1 MAVDAAQAQYR
12 DEFIKFFEQ
21 RATLLRKTVTTEAVI
36 KGGTAIFLV
45 AGSGSDTA
53 VTRGV
58 DGLIPARSDT
68 ETQYTATLVE
78 WHDLRR
84 KTRFNIFASQAD
96 QRAIM
101 QMNAIAVLNRKIDQD
116 ILTALSGTSINT
128 GAYVAGSLA
137 LILKAKTK
145 LGNAGIPWDNNIFA
159 IISPALEAFLY
170 QTTEFA
176 SGDYVNTKPVQG
188 ADYAWDDSPKMR
200 NWLGINFVTHPNVS
214 GVGTSTEK
222 CYLFHKNAIGSA
234 FDTGPGLQTRIGY
247 DDEQDY
253 SFCRATSFFGTV
265 LLQNAGI
272 VEIRHDASSIS

>member
-1 MAVDAAQAQYR
+1 MAVDATQTMYR
-12 DEFIKFFEQ
+12 QEFIKFFEQ
-21 RATLLRKTVTTEAVI
+21 RATLLRRTVTTEALI
-36 KGGTAIFLV
+36 TGEKAIFLV

-53 VTRGV
+53 VTRGT

-68 ETQYTATLVE
+68 EDQLTATLTE

-101 QMNAIAVLNRKIDQD
+101 QMNSVAVLNRKIDSE
-116 ILTALSGTSINT
+116 ILAALSGTSINT

-145 LGNAGIPWDNNIFA
+145 LGNSGVPWDNNIWA
-159 IISPALEAFLY
+159 IISPALEAYLY
-170 QTTEFA
+170 QTTEYS
-176 SGDYVNTKPVQG
+176 SGDYVNKKPVVG
-188 ADYAWDDSPKMR
+188 ADAAWNDEPKIT
-200 NWLGINFVTHPNVS
+200 NWLGINFITHPNVS

-222 CYLFHKNAIGSA
+222 CYLFHKSAIGSA
-234 FDTGPGLQTRIGY
+234 FDLDGGLNIAIGY
-247 DDEQDY
+247 DSEQDY
-253 SFCRATSFFGTV
+253 SFARATSFFGSK

-272 VEIRHDASSIS
+272 VEIRHDASAIS

>member
-1 MAVDAAQAQYR
+1 MTVDAAQAQYR
-12 DEFIKFFEQ
+12 QEFIKFFEQ
-21 RATLLRKTVTTEAVI
+21 RQTLLRQTVTTEAVI
-36 KGGTAIFLV
+36 KGGTALFLV
-45 AGSGSDTA
+45 AGSGTDVA
-53 VTRGV
+53 VTRGT
-58 DGLIPARSDT
+58 DGLIPARGDT

-84 KTRFNIFASQAD
+84 KTRFNIFASQGD
-96 QRAIM
+96 QKRIM
-101 QMNAIAVLNRKIDQD
+101 QMNSVAVLNRKIDQD

-145 LGNAGIPWDNNIFA
+145 LGNADIPWDNNLYA
-159 IISPALEAFLY
+159 VISPALEAYLY

-176 SGDYVNTKPVQG
+176 SGDYVENKPIG
-188 ADYAWDDSPKMR
+188 DAAYAWADKPRMR
-200 NWLGINFVTHPNVS
+200 NWLGINFCTFPNVS

-222 CYLFHKNAIGSA
+222 CYLYHKSALGHA

-253 SFCRATSFFGTV
+253 SFCRATSFFGSI
-265 LLQNAGI
+265 LMQNAGI
-272 VEIRHDASSIS
+272 VEIRHDASAIS